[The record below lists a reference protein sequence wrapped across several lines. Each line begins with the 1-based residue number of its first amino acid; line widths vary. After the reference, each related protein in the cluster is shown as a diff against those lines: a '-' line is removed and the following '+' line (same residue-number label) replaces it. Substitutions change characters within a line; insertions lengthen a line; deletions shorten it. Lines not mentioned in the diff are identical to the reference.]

1 MDVFLFPMVNV
12 TLFPKTTKP
21 LPIFEPRYIQMF
33 RQSVA
38 TQTPVAIGFNDNP
51 SALGQTTPGSKVDF
65 VREIAGYGSAQIVEE
80 RANGTL
86 LVFVHGLGKVKL
98 GNVKASE
105 TTFIVCEAEKVL
117 ENTILDP
124 KVAPLIHGLNNV
136 LARWIHTH
144 IPDPGQRDIF
154 MKNLTGPEEIVG
166 AFASYLVKDYDFQQM
181 ILEFDNI
188 NDKVHYLHRLAE
200 SAEIMI

>member
-21 LPIFEPRYIQMF
+21 LPIFEPRYVQMF

-38 TQTPVAIGFNDNP
+38 TQIPVAIGFNDNP
-51 SALGQTTPGSKVDF
+51 SSAGNTTPGTKADF
-65 VREIAGYGSAQIVEE
+65 VREIAGYGRTQIIEE
-80 RANGTL
+80 RTNGTI
-86 LVFVHGLGKVKL
+86 LVFVHGLGRIKL
-98 GNVKASE
+98 GNVKDSK
-105 TTFIVCEAEKVL
+105 TPYIVCEAEPLVDRT
-117 ENTILDP
+117 NLDP
-124 KVAPLIHGLNNV
+124 KAATLIHGLNNV

-144 IPDPGQRDIF
+144 IPDVGQRNIF
-154 MKNLTGPEEIVG
+154 MQNLTGPEEIVG

-181 ILEFDNI
+181 ILEFDDI
-188 NDKVHYLHRLAE
+188 NEKIYYLHRLAE

>member
-1 MDVFLFPMVNV
+1 MDVYLFPMVNV

-21 LPIFEPRYIQMF
+21 LPIFEPRYVQMF

-38 TQTPVAIGFNDNP
+38 TQTPVALGFNDNP
-51 SALGQTTPGSKVDF
+51 AATGATVPGTKVDF
-65 VREIAGYGSAQIVEE
+65 VREIAGYGSTQIVEE

-86 LVFVHGLGKVKL
+86 LVFIHGLGRAKLGKVKDS
-98 GNVKASE
+98 KTAY
-105 TTFIVCEAEKVL
+105 IVCEAEPLVDKV
-117 ENTILDP
+117 ILDP
-124 KVAPLIHGLNNV
+124 KAATLIHGLNNV

-144 IPDPGQRDIF
+144 IPDAGQRDIF
-154 MKNLTGPEEIVG
+154 MRNLTGPEEIVG

-181 ILEFDNI
+181 ILELDDI
-188 NDKVHYLHRLAE
+188 NERVYYLHRLAE